1 MTIIFFL
8 LHRIASHLQ
17 LQSRVATSL
26 QRQYIT
32 TCQFDFI
39 RNFQIIQQQQQNST
53 EHKIYYQ
60 LTNMRLTNTH
70 TINTT
75 RIATI
80 MPAIGPPPKVV
91 TELTEELNRLVVG
104 DALGVLVTGLADG

>member
-1 MTIIFFL
+1 
-8 LHRIASHLQ
+8 
-17 LQSRVATSL
+17 
-26 QRQYIT
+26 
-32 TCQFDFI
+32 
-39 RNFQIIQQQQQNST
+39 
-53 EHKIYYQ
+53 
-60 LTNMRLTNTH
+60 MRLTNTH

-104 DALGVLVTGLADG
+104 DALGVLVAGLADG